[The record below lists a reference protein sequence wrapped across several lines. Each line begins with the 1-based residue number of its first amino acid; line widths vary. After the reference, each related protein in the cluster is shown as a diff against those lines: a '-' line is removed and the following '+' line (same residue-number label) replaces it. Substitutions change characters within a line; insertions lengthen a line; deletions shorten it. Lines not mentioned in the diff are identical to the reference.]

1 MSEMGIKKRTREG
14 KMKKIFLIAFV
25 VFFCASVALGDE
37 VDTGLS
43 SMATEQIKVSTR
55 QMIRSGIN
63 SDDALKMTRLM
74 LENRFREEHALRAH
88 QIITDAHKE
97 GLSVEPI
104 MSKAYEGIAKQV
116 KDRNIVEAMEKVRYR
131 YSFAYKQA
139 NELTPDK
146 SRIRLVGNTIAEGLA
161 AGMNDD
167 DVGRVIYRL
176 QHREQQM
183 TNAQVGDLAGETF
196 RFARDMAR
204 LGVSSRSTADVVCQA
219 LQHRYGAKE
228 MTRLRKSFMKHSRN
242 YSPTTL
248 SERYLDAIRRGR
260 SVENLEFLDRSGE
273 GGRSWGPGP
282 GGSGGSGS
290 GYGGGSGS
298 GVGGHGGSS
307 GGRGGKR

>member
-1 MSEMGIKKRTREG
+1 
-14 KMKKIFLIAFV
+14 MKKIFVIAFV

-43 SMATEQIKVSTR
+43 SMATEQLKVSTR

-88 QIITDAHKE
+88 QIIIDAHKE

-104 MSKAYEGIAKQV
+104 ISKAYEGIAKQV

-146 SRIRLVGNTIAEGLA
+146 SLIRLVGNNIAEGLA

-167 DVGRVIYRL
+167 DVGRVMYRL

-183 TNAQVGDLAGETF
+183 TNAQVGDLAVETF

-204 LGVSSRSTADVVCQA
+204 LGVSSRSTADIVCQA

-242 YSPTTL
+242 SSPTTL

-260 SVENLEFLDRSGE
+260 SIETLESLDRVGQ
-273 GGRSWGPGP
+273 GGSSWGP

-290 GYGGGSGS
+290 GYGGASGS
-298 GVGGHGGSS
+298 GVGVHGGGS
-307 GGRGGKR
+307 GGQGGKR